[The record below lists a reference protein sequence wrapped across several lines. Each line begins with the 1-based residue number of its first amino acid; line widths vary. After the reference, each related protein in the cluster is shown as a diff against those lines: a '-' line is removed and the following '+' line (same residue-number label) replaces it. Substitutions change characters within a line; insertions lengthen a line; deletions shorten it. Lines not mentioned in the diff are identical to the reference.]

1 MKKAVLD
8 RKGFSPEDHRRQF
21 WTIWLLLFCL
31 LLCVDSVSL
40 FGEITK
46 VFCRINK
53 WLLLSH
59 NGDCFKCNYF
69 IILCGSYM
77 QCSVLFNVM
86 QLMYVMLALF
96 CITMEQN

>member
-8 RKGFSPEDHRRQF
+8 RMGFSPEDHRRQF

-31 LLCVDSVSL
+31 LLCVDSISL

-53 WLLLSH
+53 WLLLSRDG
-59 NGDCFKCNYF
+59 NCFKCYYF
-69 IILCGSYM
+69 IILYGSFM

-86 QLMYVMLALF
+86 QSICVTLALY
-96 CITMEQN
+96 